1 MVMLKNG
8 EDGPE
13 PSRYGNCSV
22 YKQQP
27 GWSYINL
34 SIQWSIDYLSI
45 IHDLSVSYSSLLVKN
60 IAPFS
65 FINLPLS
72 IIIMS
77 HSYPFTQHF
86 VSGWL
91 TGSYEIFESPG
102 RGRSNVPV
110 TGSDIATENALTWCL
125 PGQSQM
131 GTDKAWRCRDPGHWE
146 VSGHNHSENQWDWWS
161 VGNRTNLT

>member
-1 MVMLKNG
+1 MLKNG

-34 SIQWSIDYLSI
+34 SIQRSIDYLSI

-77 HSYPFTQHF
+77 HSYPFPQHF

-102 RGRSNVPV
+102 RGRSRQSLWQAPTLPRRTPSLGVCRASPRWARTRPGDAV
-110 TGSDIATENALTWCL
+110 TLGIDDSWGIELIEL
-125 PGQSQM
+125 
-131 GTDKAWRCRDPGHWE
+131 KAMLWMYHGYMCI
-146 VSGHNHSENQWDWWS
+146 
-161 VGNRTNLT
+161 